1 MLTDKL
7 DVPGLFSVTEMLLVP
22 PTDTLPKATVEGL
35 AVNVGVP
42 AATPVPLIGRERV
55 AGDALLVI
63 ETEPLAA
70 PTLVGEKV
78 NVAEAD
84 CDGFRVN
91 GVVIGEEAN
100 PVPETVTWLTVIAE
114 LEEFVTVIV

>member
-1 MLTDKL
+1 M
-7 DVPGLFSVTEMLLVP
+7 
-22 PTDTLPKATVEGL
+22 
-35 AVNVGVP
+35 
-42 AATPVPLIGRERV
+42 
-55 AGDALLVI
+55 LVI

-78 NVAEAD
+78 KLADAD
-84 CDGFRVN
+84 CEGFSVN
-91 GVVIGEEAN
+91 GVVMGEEAK